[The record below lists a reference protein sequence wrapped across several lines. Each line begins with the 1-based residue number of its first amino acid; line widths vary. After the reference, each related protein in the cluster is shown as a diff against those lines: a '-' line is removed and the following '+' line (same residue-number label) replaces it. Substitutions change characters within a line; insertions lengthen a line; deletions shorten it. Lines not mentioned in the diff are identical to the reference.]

1 MMKSCCLRV
10 LGWFRIYVKRTNVG
24 MCHTLKNMENIVRKE
39 IKSMNRAGQGG
50 FGGGR
55 PMGHGMEENRSCGG
69 FRGPKGQPNGGPRLG
84 GGHPAPPHELFHELP
99 REHHCHQR
107 PPHGLLF
114 NSMFSLSFYDRMR
127 RILFD
132 IENCRPLGPDDRNFM
147 IRNFGRPIEPYEVND
162 MYRWLDDERRYL

>member
-1 MMKSCCLRV
+1 M
-10 LGWFRIYVKRTNVG
+10 Y
-24 MCHTLKNMENIVRKE
+24 HTLKKMENIVRKE
-39 IKSMNRAGQGG
+39 ITSMNRAGQGG

-55 PMGHGMEENRSCGG
+55 PMGHGMEENRSGGG

-84 GGHPAPPHELFHELP
+84 GG
-99 REHHCHQR
+99 HHCHQR